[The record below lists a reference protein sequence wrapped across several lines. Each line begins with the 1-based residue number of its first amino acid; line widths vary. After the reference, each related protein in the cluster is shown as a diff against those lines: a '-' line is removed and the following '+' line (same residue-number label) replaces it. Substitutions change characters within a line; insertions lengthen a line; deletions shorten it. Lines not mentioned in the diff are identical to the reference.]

1 MNAVGWID
9 TGKEAHYQLDPSVTF
24 PLDGSEEAASAHQ
37 RLRALLSRC
46 DAVLDGDN
54 CPELRLPVPAS
65 GQQRDPYDPRCY
77 GSQSVF
83 LVRHCYLLLA
93 FTNGVTSRK
102 VGGTSQTVAMQPHTW
117 LPDTTTRP
125 VATERVS
132 PDWVGKEP

>member
-1 MNAVGWID
+1 MIFLELVAALP
-9 TGKEAHYQLDPSVTF
+9 KPRQLYLEEDF

-37 RLRALLSRC
+37 CLQALLSRC

-54 CPELRLPVPAS
+54 CLELLIPVPAA

-93 FTNGVTSRK
+93 FTNGVTSGK
-102 VGGTSQTVAMQPHTW
+102 VGGTSQIVAMQPHPVQPRCQGVG
-117 LPDTTTRP
+117 LRP
-125 VATERVS
+125 ARS
-132 PDWVGKEP
+132 P